1 MRMCEECK
9 YYKPYRS
16 CFSIGKCLKTD
27 DVVRFITDACE
38 KFEEKKK
45 SENE

>member
-9 YYKPYRS
+9 YYKPYRG
-16 CFSIGKCLKTD
+16 CFSLGKCLMTN

-38 KFEEKKK
+38 KFEEKEDNAK
-45 SENE
+45 E